1 MPSYVWCGAGKHSTV
16 LLNHLDISHPTTR
29 TLDQGHVSY
38 SLLAGAGLHSVLGDI
53 LRLNRVAMS
62 LMSSRWTGKDPLL
75 PMKIEREIAS
85 GKKQNCPWAE

>member
-1 MPSYVWCGAGKHSTV
+1 MSSYVWGGAGKHSTV

-62 LMSSRWTGKDPLL
+62 YFDVVSLDGERPSFAHENRTGNSFWEKTKLPL
-75 PMKIEREIAS
+75 
-85 GKKQNCPWAE
+85 G